1 MFCNFSINIGIYSK
15 KRGYV
20 LMLKL
25 VKEFG
30 IKKSIIAGIFFI
42 TGLISLGY
50 LMDNNEHIQ
59 YYHHQEG
66 MSQGVGNLNHS
77 GAIGNYFETE
87 IFIDEKDTGKK
98 AIIYSLAYGSG
109 SAEEMIFL
117 NDILKNGDDKQYIII
132 KISPEEMRQI
142 ADDMFGHK
150 KVASAYKYNLDK
162 YNEVQNI

>member
-15 KRGYV
+15 KRRGYV

-77 GAIGNYFETE
+77 GE
-87 IFIDEKDTGKK
+87 IILRQRFLSTKKILARKPLFI
-98 AIIYSLAYGSG
+98 L
-109 SAEEMIFL
+109 
-117 NDILKNGDDKQYIII
+117 
-132 KISPEEMRQI
+132 
-142 ADDMFGHK
+142 
-150 KVASAYKYNLDK
+150 
-162 YNEVQNI
+162 